1 MMKNM
6 EELESGV
13 IVIWNG
19 KKPLIDTLKEAIN
32 SLNTSII
39 ELKEK
44 E

>member
-1 MMKNM
+1 MKKI
-6 EELESGV
+6 EELESGTV
-13 IVIWNG
+13 IVVWNG
-19 KKPLIDTLKEAIN
+19 KGLLSDTLKEAIN